1 MSIPKEPDK
10 AKLVISLFMNNKNI
24 FESVLSELER
34 LFGETDIISDWFNFD
49 FTDYYYGEMGSPL
62 FRKVAV
68 FKELIHQIDLAEIK
82 EKTNILEKRW
92 AINEETGI
100 KRALNIDPGYLL
112 LSRFILATGKD
123 YSHRIYIGR
132 GIYADLTLIYKKGGF
147 KSLEWTYP
155 DYASKEIC
163 GFLEQVRTKYSDDLK
178 QSKQPQI
185 INDKMMNH
193 KA

>member
-1 MSIPKEPDK
+1 MTIPKEPDK

-24 FESVLSELER
+24 VESALPELER
-34 LFGETDIISDWFNFD
+34 LFGETDMISDWFNFD

-92 AINEETGI
+92 AINEETGT

-155 DYASKEIC
+155 DYASVDMFN
-163 GFLEQVRTKYSDDLK
+163 FLEQVRAKYANDLK
-178 QSKQPQI
+178 QLRI
-185 INDKMMNH
+185 I
-193 KA
+193 